1 MVRNECGGMRDAKA
15 GLGSYH
21 SVKKPKGYEKMII
34 KQENLEKDI

>member
-1 MVRNECGGMRDAKA
+1 MGDAKA

-21 SVKKPKGYEKMII
+21 SVTKPKGYEKTII